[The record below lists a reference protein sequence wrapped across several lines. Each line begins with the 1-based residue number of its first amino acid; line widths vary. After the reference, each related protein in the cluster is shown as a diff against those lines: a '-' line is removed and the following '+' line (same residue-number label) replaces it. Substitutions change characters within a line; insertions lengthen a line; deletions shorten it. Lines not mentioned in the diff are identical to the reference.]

1 MGRYNEY
8 QLRIRRTFGYRYRIF
23 IYLPSPIFGVNI
35 ISSFSFKSVDFE
47 MTQSIFFWFL
57 HSRPEQCNLIFR
69 LLVANE
75 NHGDVK
81 LDYSCCWFM
90 LCLDETRLERIR
102 LLWCVDLKDV
112 LAPQF
117 LPNNLSEK
125 IQTEKRPILNSKND
139 FKYLQIFPFLLLDTK
154 FAK

>member
-1 MGRYNEY
+1 
-8 QLRIRRTFGYRYRIF
+8 
-23 IYLPSPIFGVNI
+23 
-35 ISSFSFKSVDFE
+35 

-57 HSRPEQCNLIFR
+57 HSSPEQCNLIFR

-117 LPNNLSEK
+117 LQNNLSEK

-139 FKYLQIFPFLLLDTK
+139 SKYLQIFPFIRYKICKVVSVHFCSGRHLKIERNKTSIG
-154 FAK
+154 